1 MRCLV
6 TGAML
11 HTYAD
16 TGRARTLLGW
26 QPKTSLA
33 DGLAEEVAWVEA
45 VEARGGFGDG

>member
-16 TGRARTLLGW
+16 TGRAQALLGW

-33 DGLAEEVAWVEA
+33 DEVAW